1 MIRTESQMKVEV
13 REKMRGGEGAVTIRH
28 YFDKDEFSAN
38 ARLCARLTLP
48 PGASI
53 GVHQHDGEDEVYI
66 VLKGSG
72 LLDDGKTRTW
82 VGEGDAI
89 LTGKG
94 ASHAVKND
102 GTEPLEMIAVILCY
116 APKQA

>member
-1 MIRTESQMKVEV
+1 MIRKSSEMRSEV

-28 YFDKDEFSAN
+28 HFAQEEFGAKV
-38 ARLCARLTLP
+38 RLCATLTLP

-53 GVHQHDGEDEVYI
+53 GTHQHEGEDEVYI
-66 VLKGSG
+66 VTRGSG
-72 LLDDGKTRTW
+72 VLDDGATRTRIAA
-82 VGEGDAI
+82 GDSV

-102 GTEPLEMIAVILCY
+102 GKDDLEIIAVILCY
-116 APKQA
+116 PSAQ